1 MFKFKRISKS
11 LLKRFKNDFEI
22 KRKKRKISSSSL
34 LAQPAFFFPSWP
46 VWPVPSL
53 AQVGRSPRPRP
64 ARSLPFLWPS
74 PHAPSSWAGKATAQL
89 TLARTRS
96 DAASFLRLTVGPRH
110 YSAVVVLTF
119 VFDADSIGSP
129 TPRRAVPTVLACA
142 ARLHAYKTQARPPPL
157 ALPKA
162 LAPAL
167 PSIDLAAPSPNPK
180 ATA

>member
-11 LLKRFKNDFEI
+11 LLKRFENDFEI
-22 KRKKRKISSSSL
+22 KRKKKKKISSSSL
-34 LAQPAFFFPSWP
+34 LAQPAFFLPSWP
-46 VWPVPSL
+46 VWPVPS
-53 AQVGRSPRPRP
+53 S
-64 ARSLPFLWPS
+64 
-74 PHAPSSWAGKATAQL
+74 AQL
-89 TLARTRS
+89 ASARARS

-110 YSAVVVLTF
+110 YSAVILLYF
-119 VFDADSIGSP
+119 VFDADLIESP
-129 TPRRAVPTVLACA
+129 TPRHAVPTVLACA